1 MLFQKGQ
8 NLQTR
13 KEHTEGGVAEMMEK
27 MKILIIKMVTLLL
40 VCHQSMKVSIEPG
53 SLLIT

>member
-13 KEHTEGGVAEMMEK
+13 KEHTEVGVAEMMEK